1 MEKFSNVLRN
11 SGNAA
16 RIGTTLIAIG
26 GLIFQMGKHS
36 EKLDVLNTTV
46 FAQEKK
52 VDENY
57 KYINDMKMFMS
68 RTDERLDKINDI
80 NDDIKEIK
88 HKLEKIECKIYK

>member
-1 MEKFSNVLRN
+1 MSVNFNMVAPISATVI
-11 SGNAA
+11 S
-16 RIGTTLIAIG
+16 IG

-36 EKLDVLNTTV
+36 EKLDILNNTV
-46 FAQEKK
+46 YAQEKK
-52 VDENY
+52 VNDNY

-88 HKLEKIECKIYK
+88 NKLEKIECKIYK

>member
-1 MEKFSNVLRN
+1 MCVNFNM
-11 SGNAA
+11 
-16 RIGTTLIAIG
+16 IAPISATVISIG

-36 EKLDVLNTTV
+36 EKLDILNTTV

-52 VDENY
+52 VNDNY
-57 KYINDMKMFMS
+57 TYINDMKLFIS

-80 NDDIKEIK
+80 NDDLKEIK

>member
-1 MEKFSNVLRN
+1 MSLNFNTIAPISATVL
-11 SGNAA
+11 S
-16 RIGTTLIAIG
+16 IG

-46 FAQEKK
+46 YAQEKK
-52 VDENY
+52 VNDNY
-57 KYINDMKMFMS
+57 KYINDMKMFIS

-88 HKLEKIECKIYK
+88 HKLEKIESKIYK

>member
-1 MEKFSNVLRN
+1 MSINFNM
-11 SGNAA
+11 
-16 RIGTTLIAIG
+16 IAPISATVISIG

-36 EKLDVLNTTV
+36 EKLDILNTTV

-52 VDENY
+52 VSDNY
-57 KYINDMKMFMS
+57 KYINDMKLFIT

-80 NDDIKEIK
+80 NDDLKEIK